1 MVKGNQV
8 SPAKGKKEDARYQT
22 DVPRT
27 RRSFFQ
33 SDITGNR
40 RPPPMFQPR
49 LYPPRYPL
57 IRAMDVFSKSGKRN
71 EKKKKKNV
79 LLLLLHLIESKRSF
93 FFSNSR
99 FVPRSRKES
108 RKVLYNGIHM
118 VYSKRT

>member
-79 LLLLLHLIESKRSF
+79 LLLLLHLIEFETFLPFEFSFRSTITEGIE
-93 FFSNSR
+93 
-99 FVPRSRKES
+99 ES
-108 RKVLYNGIHM
+108 IV
-118 VYSKRT
+118 